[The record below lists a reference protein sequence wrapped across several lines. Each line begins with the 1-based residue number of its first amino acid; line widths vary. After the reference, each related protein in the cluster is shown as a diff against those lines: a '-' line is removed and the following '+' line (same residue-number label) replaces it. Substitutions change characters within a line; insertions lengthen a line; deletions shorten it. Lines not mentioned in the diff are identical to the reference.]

1 MNQKISPPSQKLD
14 GLFLLAL
21 SMAVFFVGVTE
32 FMLSSMLGP
41 LAQAFHTTTS
51 GAAWLISSYA
61 FSYAIAAPLLGYFS
75 DRMQRRKLLLLAL
88 ILFAVDTLAIVI
100 APTWK
105 LPSSC
110 G

>member
-61 FSYAIAAPLLGYFS
+61 FSMRSP
-75 DRMQRRKLLLLAL
+75 RRCWA
-88 ILFAVDTLAIVI
+88 TS
-100 APTWK
+100 PTACNAG
-105 LPSSC
+105 SC
-110 G
+110 CCSP

>member
-61 FSYAIAAPLLGYFS
+61 FSYAIA
-75 DRMQRRKLLLLAL
+75 RRCWA
-88 ILFAVDTLAIVI
+88 TS
-100 APTWK
+100 PTACNAG
-105 LPSSC
+105 SC
-110 G
+110 CCSP

>member
-41 LAQAFHTTTS
+41 A
-51 GAAWLISSYA
+51 GAGVPPPLP
-61 FSYAIAAPLLGYFS
+61 AAPPG
-75 DRMQRRKLLLLAL
+75 
-88 ILFAVDTLAIVI
+88 
-100 APTWK
+100 
-105 LPSSC
+105 
-110 G
+110 